1 MTSRRVK
8 LVLIV
13 ASLLI
18 AATALAQSVSRP
30 TFLVLQRVQE
40 NMEEERY
47 EEALAELEILV
58 VDTQDNPYDYAL
70 ANQYLAHTSI
80 MLDNPQRART
90 ALEAALANTELPQ
103 DIRAEMNLFYGTV
116 LLGEEEYELARTVL
130 AEWFAVAVNPVASQ
144 IFSFAYANYMSGE
157 VALAEPLVER
167 AIGLAAQPHES
178 WYQLQYRIL
187 FELKKFTLAESV
199 LHGMI
204 SRGPSNQMY
213 WRMLASHYQ
222 QLEQPGDALATI
234 MIAYI
239 NGSID
244 SETDFKQIVSL
255 YGYLDAPEKGAR
267 LLQDWMANGELPSD
281 PETLKQLG
289 NLWLMAR
296 ERGKA
301 VGVLQ
306 EAATLS
312 PDGRTFELLGGIYF
326 EEEDWSEAYSAY
338 QNAIRVG
345 GLEEPFR
352 VSMLAGISAMRA
364 EQTEDARKSL
374 EIAAG
379 SEQFKKQ
386 ADALLKRLDDG

>member
-1 MTSRRVK
+1 
-8 LVLIV
+8 
-13 ASLLI
+13 
-18 AATALAQSVSRP
+18 
-30 TFLVLQRVQE
+30 
-40 NMEEERY
+40 
-47 EEALAELEILV
+47 
-58 VDTQDNPYDYAL
+58 
-70 ANQYLAHTSI
+70 
-80 MLDNPQRART
+80 
-90 ALEAALANTELPQ
+90 
-103 DIRAEMNLFYGTV
+103 
-116 LLGEEEYELARTVL
+116 
-130 AEWFAVAVNPVASQ
+130 
-144 IFSFAYANYMSGE
+144 
-157 VALAEPLVER
+157 
-167 AIGLAAQPHES
+167 
-178 WYQLQYRIL
+178 
-187 FELKKFTLAESV
+187 
-199 LHGMI
+199 MI

-296 ERGKA
+296 ERGNA
-301 VGVLQ
+301 VVVLQ